1 VSIHETAVLLLA
13 IGGVASAALL
23 GARLAQALE
32 VPSPLIFLV
41 GGFAL
46 GSWVDTV
53 REAVNPRDLSI
64 YGSVALVL
72 ILVDGGLRSGV
83 GPFRRELRS
92 ILGLGIAGTLAT
104 FALVSLA
111 AHALVGLGWDS
122 SLILG
127 AAVAP
132 TDPAAVFSV
141 LAQGIPGAPRAA
153 TVLEGEA
160 GLNDPVAIALVIEV
174 VDAVQAGHH
183 ASALVVARRLI
194 EEGAIGAV
202 VGIAVALVMGRL
214 LGPRSPSPG
223 VAPALSV
230 LAMAF
235 VTYGLAAVLG
245 GSGFL
250 AAYLYGLML
259 GDRQDL
265 HRRDAISELHDQLA
279 SLAEISMFVVLGI
292 GLAQVNLTR
301 NEVDALLIGL
311 LLVFVIRPLVVSPLL
326 AAGFDPRETAL
337 VAVGGLKGAVPIVL
351 GSVPL
356 AAGLADGSTL
366 FAEAGLVTVVSLAL
380 QGAPLPRVVRL
391 LGLDRPRE
399 PEGREPLYHGPS
411 P

>member
-1 VSIHETAVLLLA
+1 
-13 IGGVASAALL
+13 
-23 GARLAQALE
+23 
-32 VPSPLIFLV
+32 
-41 GGFAL
+41 
-46 GSWVDTV
+46 
-53 REAVNPRDLSI
+53 
-64 YGSVALVL
+64 
-72 ILVDGGLRSGV
+72 
-83 GPFRRELRS
+83 
-92 ILGLGIAGTLAT
+92 
-104 FALVSLA
+104 
-111 AHALVGLGWDS
+111 
-122 SLILG
+122 
-127 AAVAP
+127 
-132 TDPAAVFSV
+132 
-141 LAQGIPGAPRAA
+141 
-153 TVLEGEA
+153 VLEGEA
-160 GLNDPVAIALVIEV
+160 GLNDPVAIALVIEI

-194 EEGAIGAV
+194 EEGVIGAI

-279 SLAEISMFVVLGI
+279 SLAEISMFVVLGV
-292 GLAQVNLTR
+292 GLAEVNVTR

-311 LLVFVIRPLVVSPLL
+311 LLVLVIRPLVVSPLL
-326 AAGFDPRETAL
+326 AAGFDLRETAL
-337 VAVGGLKGAVPIVL
+337 MAVGGLKGAVPIVL
-351 GSVPL
+351 GSLPL

-366 FAEAGLVTVVSLAL
+366 FAEAGLVTVVSLAV

-399 PEGREPLYHGPS
+399 AEGGEPLYHGP
-411 P
+411 PP